1 MSGGEYARPGRRQL
15 MGWGAENEQRTVS
28 HKLHR
33 IPELHNRC
41 ITHTQHL
48 KVASRR
54 RLHGAVTCIK
64 KMEFPALIE
73 GHSCD

>member
-15 MGWGAENEQRTVS
+15 MGWEAEIEQGTVS

-33 IPELHNRC
+33 IPELPNRC
-41 ITHTQHL
+41 ITHMQRP
-48 KVASRR
+48 KVASRK
-54 RLHGAVTCIK
+54 RLHDAVTRI

-73 GHSCD
+73 GHLCD